1 MDLGAP
7 AYLLEA
13 TLIGVLA
20 QRLVRTLCPH
30 CKQEQPVD
38 QQLWKNLVRPIKL
51 DPPETVFG
59 PKGCDECRGTGF
71 LGRLGIYEMMT
82 LNSDIRA
89 LISNDLDM
97 RALQRAALQ
106 AGMVPLRVA
115 GARKVAAGITTLEEV
130 MRVVPPPQADP
141 LLKP

>member
-1 MDLGAP
+1 
-7 AYLLEA
+7 
-13 TLIGVLA
+13 
-20 QRLVRTLCPH
+20 
-30 CKQEQPVD
+30 
-38 QQLWKNLVRPIKL
+38 
-51 DPPETVFG
+51 
-59 PKGCDECRGTGF
+59 
-71 LGRLGIYEMMT
+71 MMT